1 MVRTV
6 RVAAILMVVTLATAQ
21 AHAAALSEAILALA
35 ENILGRG
42 TVISVR
48 TTDDDGQALMRWE
61 SATYRSSN
69 TLPTTRHLVYG
80 EAELATGSIMGRL
93 PQIVR
98 VRFTIMRKN
107 TMLATGENWRGRGV
121 TMVFSSQLGGGM
133 LKPGDF
139 VPDSTRQRNRQ
150 QGGDAAKEI

>member
-1 MVRTV
+1 MVRTML
-6 RVAAILMVVTLATAQ
+6 VAGILMAVTLTTAQ
-21 AHAAALSEAILALA
+21 AHAAALSEAILALT

-69 TLPTTRHLVYG
+69 TLPTTRDLIYG

-93 PQIVR
+93 PQVVR

-107 TMLATGENWRGRGV
+107 TMLATGENRRGRGV
-121 TMVFSSQLGGGM
+121 SLVFSSQLGGGT
-133 LKPGDF
+133 LHPGDP
-139 VPDSTRQRNRQ
+139 VLYDPSRS
-150 QGGDAAKEI
+150 GGDSGKEM